1 MNTLHKP
8 NMAYTLDKQGELSA
22 KLTAAHAKIEKR
34 FLDGGAVLVSV
45 MEILG
50 NLTGILDGMTGTLN
64 GKSVEHNI
72 KGFHNT
78 INDLAQL
85 PKTEENRQAGFQ
97 SLADM
102 CASTGGHIDDIS
114 ETIRYLKTFAITVKI
129 TGAGLSEFAGFA
141 DEIRERIQS
150 GADEVGRFAKNLGV
164 MRMQLIKALSFSSG
178 TKADFDDTIPQII
191 KGLNENSTRIA
202 QQQQEMAD
210 TAAQAKKIAQAIQ
223 GKIGTVLSLLQI
235 GDITRQR
242 IEHIQSML
250 EALDD
255 FTASPEGKTLDH
267 NENVILREAVLQMA
281 SAQMDETASDFQ
293 RDCAKIFTSISSFA
307 DDAARIL
314 SLRDELVDKTKNSDS
329 NVLALMEQGITE
341 ACDLVGRV
349 QESSAEADEVVESVT
364 NSAQELSRGIEILRS
379 IKIDIHY
386 MALNSN
392 LRCSKLGDA
401 GRSVNV
407 VSGEMR
413 VFAGKLETPADAI
426 VDELH
431 RVETT
436 TKELAQQGRGLSGDL
451 AAPLNEALS
460 TIREAKTQ
468 MESGIDALAEE
479 GQAVFSRISS
489 AVVSLDFESELGD
502 TFKQCCEIAAQ
513 MPQGFNADV
522 SGFADKINPFTSRVF
537 KLYTMSQERDIHLRF
552 LPANAS
558 SSSSAPA
565 AASHSTAA
573 ADDDDL
579 FADAL
584 F

>member
-64 GKSVEHNI
+64 GKSVENNI

-85 PKTEENRQAGFQ
+85 PKTEETRQAGFQ

-210 TAAQAKKIAQAIQ
+210 TAAQAKRIAQAIQ

-341 ACDLVGRV
+341 ACDLVARV

-579 FADAL
+579 FAAAL

>member
-1 MNTLHKP
+1 MQKSNE
-8 NMAYTLDKQGELSA
+8 AYKLDQQAEFSA

-45 MEILG
+45 MDILG
-50 NLTGILDGMTGTLN
+50 SLTGILDEMTGTLD
-64 GKSVEHNI
+64 GKTAKDNVEGLR
-72 KGFHNT
+72 KT

-85 PKTEENRQAGFQ
+85 PKTEERRQASFK

-102 CASTGGHIDDIS
+102 CETTGGHIDDIH
-114 ETIRYLKTFAITVKI
+114 ETIRYLKTFAVTVKI
-129 TGAGLSEFAGFA
+129 TGAGLAEFAGFA

-150 GADEVGRFAKNLGV
+150 GADEVGRFAKNLAV
-164 MRMQLIKALSFSSG
+164 MRTQLIKALSFSSG
-178 TKADFDDTIPQII
+178 TKADFDSTIPHII
-191 KGLNENSTRIA
+191 KGLTENSARIS
-202 QQQQEMAD
+202 QQHQEMAD
-210 TAAQAKKIAQAIQ
+210 IAAQAKKIAQTIQ
-223 GKIGTVLSLLQI
+223 GKIGSVLSSLQI

-250 EALDD
+250 QILDD
-255 FTASPEGKTLDH
+255 FFASPEGKALDN
-267 NENVILREAVLQMA
+267 NERVVLREAVLQMA
-281 SAQMDETASDFQ
+281 SAQMDETAADFH
-293 RDCAKIFTSISSFA
+293 RDCGKIFTSISSFA

-314 SLRDELVDKTKNSDS
+314 SLRDELVDKTVNSDS
-329 NVLALMEQGITE
+329 NVLALMEKGIVE
-341 ACDLVGRV
+341 ACDLVARV
-349 QESSAEADEVVESVT
+349 QESSADADDVVQSVT
-364 NSAQELSRGIEILRS
+364 DSSKELSRGIEVLRS

-426 VDELH
+426 VEELQ
-431 RVETT
+431 RVETMT
-436 TKELAQQGRGLSGDL
+436 QQLAQEGRGLSADL
-451 AAPLNEALS
+451 AAPLKDALDCV
-460 TIREAKTQ
+460 RVAKTR
-468 MESGIDALAEE
+468 METGIDALAQE
-479 GQAVFSRISS
+479 GQAVFTRISS
-489 AVVSLDFESELGD
+489 AVVTLDFESELGN
-502 TFKQCCEIAAQ
+502 TFNECCQIAAQ
-513 MPQGFNADV
+513 LSQGFNADV
-522 SGFADKINPFTSRVF
+522 SGFAEKIEPFSQRVY
-537 KLYTMSQERDIHLRF
+537 KLYTMSQERDIHLRY

-558 SSSSAPA
+558 TSSAASASQA
-565 AASHSTAA
+565 AV

>member
-1 MNTLHKP
+1 MTSLQKSNE
-8 NMAYTLDKQGELSA
+8 AYKLDQQAEFSA

-45 MEILG
+45 MDILG
-50 NLTGILDGMTGTLN
+50 SLTGILDEMTGTLD
-64 GKSVEHNI
+64 GKTAKDNVEGLR
-72 KGFHNT
+72 KT

-85 PKTEENRQAGFQ
+85 PKTEERRQASFK

-102 CASTGGHIDDIS
+102 CETTGGHIDDIH
-114 ETIRYLKTFAITVKI
+114 ETIRYLKTFAVTVKI
-129 TGAGLSEFAGFA
+129 TGAGLAEFAGFA

-150 GADEVGRFAKNLGV
+150 GADEVGRFAKNLAV
-164 MRMQLIKALSFSSG
+164 MRTQLIKALSFSSG
-178 TKADFDDTIPQII
+178 TKADFDSTIPHII
-191 KGLNENSTRIA
+191 KGLTENSARIS
-202 QQQQEMAD
+202 QQHQEMAD
-210 TAAQAKKIAQAIQ
+210 IAAQAKKIAQTIQ
-223 GKIGTVLSLLQI
+223 GKIGSVLSSLQI

-250 EALDD
+250 QILDD
-255 FTASPEGKTLDH
+255 FFASPEGKALDN
-267 NENVILREAVLQMA
+267 NERVVLREAVLQMA
-281 SAQMDETASDFQ
+281 SAQMDETAADFH
-293 RDCAKIFTSISSFA
+293 RDCGKIFTSISSFA

-314 SLRDELVDKTKNSDS
+314 SLRDELVDKTVNSDS
-329 NVLALMEQGITE
+329 NVLALMEKGIVE
-341 ACDLVGRV
+341 ACDLVARV
-349 QESSAEADEVVESVT
+349 QESSADADDVVQSVT
-364 NSAQELSRGIEILRS
+364 DSSKELSRGIEVLRS

-426 VDELH
+426 VEELQ
-431 RVETT
+431 RVETMT
-436 TKELAQQGRGLSGDL
+436 QQLAQEGRGLSADL
-451 AAPLNEALS
+451 AAPLKDALDCV
-460 TIREAKTQ
+460 RVAKTR
-468 MESGIDALAEE
+468 METGIDALAQE
-479 GQAVFSRISS
+479 GQAVFTRISS
-489 AVVSLDFESELGD
+489 AVVTLDFESELGN
-502 TFKQCCEIAAQ
+502 TFNECCQIAAQ
-513 MPQGFNADV
+513 LSQGFNADV
-522 SGFADKINPFTSRVF
+522 SGFAEKIEPFSQRVY
-537 KLYTMSQERDIHLRF
+537 KLYTMSQERDIHLRY

-558 SSSSAPA
+558 TSSAASASQA
-565 AASHSTAA
+565 AV

>member
-1 MNTLHKP
+1 MNTLHKST
-8 NMAYTLDKQGELSA
+8 MAYKFDQQGELSA
-22 KLTAAHAKIEKR
+22 KLMAAHAKIEKR

-45 MEILG
+45 MDILG
-50 NLTGILDGMTGTLN
+50 NLTSILDGMTGTLS
-64 GKSVEHNI
+64 GQSVESNI
-72 KGFHNT
+72 RGFHNT

-85 PKTEENRQAGFQ
+85 PKTEEKRQAGFQ

-164 MRMQLIKALSFSSG
+164 MRTQLIKALSFSSG
-178 TKADFDDTIPQII
+178 AKADFDDTIPQII

-242 IEHIQSML
+242 IEHIQGML
-250 EALDD
+250 KALDE
-255 FTASPEGKTLDH
+255 FTASPEGRALDH
-267 NENVILREAVLQMA
+267 NENVILREAGLQMA
-281 SAQMDETASDFQ
+281 SAQMDETAADFQ
-293 RDCAKIFTSISSFA
+293 RDCAKIFTSITSFA

-314 SLRDELVDKTKNSDS
+314 SLRDELVDKTRNSDS
-329 NVLALMEQGITE
+329 NVLALMEQGIME
-341 ACDLVGRV
+341 ACNLVGRV
-349 QESSAEADEVVESVT
+349 QESSAEADEVVQSVT
-364 NSAQELSRGIEILRS
+364 SSAQELSRGIEILRS

-436 TKELAQQGRGLSGDL
+436 TKELAKQGHGLSSDL
-451 AAPLNEALS
+451 AAPLNEALA

-479 GQAVFSRISS
+479 GQAVFTRISS
-489 AVVSLDFESELGD
+489 AVVSLDFESELGE
-502 TFKQCCEIAAQ
+502 TFKECCQIAAQ

-522 SGFADKINPFTSRVF
+522 SGFAEKITPFTSRVF
-537 KLYTMSQERDIHLRF
+537 KLYTMSQERDIHMRF

-558 SSSSAPA
+558 SSAGSARQHA
-565 AASHSTAA
+565 A
-573 ADDDDL
+573 DDL

>member
-64 GKSVEHNI
+64 GKSVENNI

-85 PKTEENRQAGFQ
+85 PKTEETRQAGFQ

-164 MRMQLIKALSFSSG
+164 MRTQLIKALSFSSG

-210 TAAQAKKIAQAIQ
+210 TAAQAKRIAQAIQ

-341 ACDLVGRV
+341 ACDLVARV

-558 SSSSAPA
+558 SSSSAPTA
-565 AASHSTAA
+565 VSHSTAA
-573 ADDDDL
+573 ADDDEL

>member
-8 NMAYTLDKQGELSA
+8 TMAYTLDKQGELSA

-64 GKSVEHNI
+64 GKSVENNI

-85 PKTEENRQAGFQ
+85 PKTEETRQAGFQ

-164 MRMQLIKALSFSSG
+164 MRTQLIKALSFSSG

-210 TAAQAKKIAQAIQ
+210 TAAQAKRIAQAIQ

-255 FTASPEGKTLDH
+255 LTASPEGKTLDH

-341 ACDLVGRV
+341 ACDLVARV

-558 SSSSAPA
+558 SSSSAPTA
-565 AASHSTAA
+565 VSHSTAA
-573 ADDDDL
+573 ADDDEL

>member
-1 MNTLHKP
+1 MNTLHKS
-8 NMAYTLDKQGELSA
+8 NVTYKLDQQAELSA

-45 MEILG
+45 MDILG
-50 NLTGILDGMTGTLN
+50 NLTGILDGMTGTLD
-64 GKSVEHNI
+64 GKTAKNNVDGLR
-72 KGFHNT
+72 KT

-85 PKTEENRQAGFQ
+85 PKTEERRQAGFK

-102 CASTGGHIDDIS
+102 CASTGEHIDDIH

-129 TGAGLSEFAGFA
+129 TGAGLAEFAGFA

-150 GADEVGRFAKNLGV
+150 GADEVGRFAKNLDV
-164 MRMQLIKALSFSSG
+164 MRTQLIKALSFSST
-178 TKADFDDTIPQII
+178 TKADFDCTIPQII
-191 KGLNENSTRIA
+191 TSLNENSARIS
-202 QQQQEMAD
+202 QQHQEMVD
-210 TAAQAKKIAQAIQ
+210 IAAQVKKIAQTIQ
-223 GKIGTVLSLLQI
+223 GKIGSVLSSLQI

-250 EALDD
+250 QMMDD
-255 FTASPEGKTLDH
+255 FGSSPEGKALSDA
-267 NENVILREAVLQMA
+267 EYEVLKEAVLQLA
-281 SAQMDETASDFQ
+281 SAHMDETASDFH
-293 RDCAKIFTSISSFA
+293 RDCGKIFTSISSFA

-314 SLRDELVDKTKNSDS
+314 SLRDELVDRTSNGDR
-329 NVLALMEQGITE
+329 NVLSLMEKGIVE
-341 ACDLVGRV
+341 ACNLVARV
-349 QESSAEADEVVESVT
+349 QESSAEADEVVQSVT
-364 NSAQELSRGIEILRS
+364 SSAQELSRGIEVLRS

-413 VFAGKLETPADAI
+413 LFAGKLETPADAI
-426 VDELH
+426 VEELH

-436 TKELAQQGRGLSGDL
+436 TQQLAQEGRGLSADL
-451 AAPLNEALS
+451 ASPLNEALE
-460 TIREAKTQ
+460 TVRLAKTQ

-489 AVVSLDFESELGD
+489 AVVSLDFQSELGN
-502 TFKQCCEIAAQ
+502 TFNECCQIAAQ
-513 MPQGFNADV
+513 LSQGFNADV
-522 SGFADKINPFTSRVF
+522 SGFADKISPFSSQVF
-537 KLYTMSQERDIHLRF
+537 KLYTMAQERDIHLRF
-552 LPANAS
+552 LPASTATS
-558 SSSSAPA
+558 SSFASQSA
-565 AASHSTAA
+565 AAE
-573 ADDDDL
+573 DDDL

>member
-1 MNTLHKP
+1 MNTVLKS
-8 NMAYTLDKQGELSA
+8 NTTYQLDQQAEFSA

-45 MEILG
+45 MDILG
-50 NLTGILDGMTGTLN
+50 NLTGILDGMTGTLD
-64 GKSVEHNI
+64 GKTAKSNVEGLR
-72 KGFHNT
+72 KT
-78 INDLAQL
+78 IDDLAQL
-85 PKTEENRQAGFQ
+85 PKTEEKRQAGFK

-102 CASTGGHIDDIS
+102 CESTGGHIYDIH

-129 TGAGLSEFAGFA
+129 TGAGLAEFAGFA

-150 GADEVGRFAKNLGV
+150 GADEVGRFAKNLDV
-164 MRMQLIKALSFSSG
+164 MRTQLIKALSFSSH
-178 TKADFDDTIPQII
+178 TKSDFDDTIPQII
-191 KGLNENSTRIA
+191 KGLTENSARIS
-202 QQQQEMAD
+202 QQHQEMAD
-210 TAAQAKKIAQAIQ
+210 IAAQVKKIAQTIQ
-223 GKIGTVLSLLQI
+223 GKIGSVLSSLQI

-242 IEHIQSML
+242 IEHIQSSL
-250 EALDD
+250 QLLDD
-255 FTASPEGKTLDH
+255 FVASPEGKELDH
-267 NENVILREAVLQMA
+267 NEHVILKEAVLQLA
-281 SAQMDETASDFQ
+281 SAQMDETAADFH
-293 RDCAKIFTSISSFA
+293 RDCGKIFTSISSFA

-314 SLRDELVDKTKNSDS
+314 SLRDELVDRTKNGER
-329 NVLALMEQGITE
+329 NVLALMEQGIVE
-341 ACDLVGRV
+341 ACDLVARV
-349 QESSAEADEVVESVT
+349 QESSADADEVVQSVT

-426 VDELH
+426 VEELH

-436 TKELAQQGRGLSGDL
+436 TQQLAKEGRGLSADL
-451 AAPLNEALS
+451 AAPLNEALES
-460 TIREAKTQ
+460 VRHAKTQ
-468 MESGIDALAEE
+468 METGIEALAEE
-479 GQAVFSRISS
+479 GQAVFSRISA
-489 AVVSLDFESELGD
+489 AVVTLDFQSELGN
-502 TFKQCCEIAAQ
+502 TFNECCQIAAQ
-513 MPQGFNADV
+513 LSQGFNADV
-522 SGFADKINPFTSRVF
+522 SGFSEKIEPFSLRVY
-537 KLYTMSQERDIHLRF
+537 KLYTMAQERDIHLHF
-552 LPANAS
+552 LPASAAT
-558 SSSSAPA
+558 SSAAPA
-565 AASHSTAA
+565 SQPAA

>member
-64 GKSVEHNI
+64 GKSVENNI

-85 PKTEENRQAGFQ
+85 PKTEERRQAGFQ

-210 TAAQAKKIAQAIQ
+210 TAAQAKRIAQAIQ

-250 EALDD
+250 DALDD

-341 ACDLVGRV
+341 ACDLVARV

-565 AASHSTAA
+565 ASHSTAA

>member
-1 MNTLHKP
+1 MNTVLKS
-8 NMAYTLDKQGELSA
+8 NTTYKLDQQAEFSA

-50 NLTGILDGMTGTLN
+50 SLTGILDGMTGTLD
-64 GKSVEHNI
+64 GDTAKSNVEGLR
-72 KGFHNT
+72 KT
-78 INDLAQL
+78 IDDLAQL
-85 PKTEENRQAGFQ
+85 PKTEEKRQAGFK

-102 CASTGGHIDDIS
+102 CQSTGEHIDDIH

-129 TGAGLSEFAGFA
+129 TGAGLAEFAGFA

-150 GADEVGRFAKNLGV
+150 GADEVGRFAKNLDV
-164 MRMQLIKALSFSSG
+164 MRMQLIKALSFSSN
-178 TKADFDDTIPQII
+178 TKSDFDATIPQII
-191 KGLNENSTRIA
+191 KGLNENSARIF
-202 QQQQEMAD
+202 QQHQEMAD
-210 TAAQAKKIAQAIQ
+210 IAAQAKKIAQTIQ
-223 GKIGTVLSLLQI
+223 GKIGSVLSSLQI

-242 IEHIQSML
+242 IEHIQTML
-250 EALDD
+250 QLLDD
-255 FTASPEGKTLDH
+255 FVVSPEGKELDH
-267 NENVILREAVLQMA
+267 NENVILKEAVLQLA
-281 SAQMDETASDFQ
+281 SAQMDETAADFH
-293 RDCAKIFTSISSFA
+293 RDCGKIFTSISSFT

-314 SLRDELVDKTKNSDS
+314 SLRDELVDRTVNGDR
-329 NVLALMEQGITE
+329 NVLALMEQGIVE
-341 ACDLVGRV
+341 ACNLVARV
-349 QESSAEADEVVESVT
+349 QESSADADDVVQAVT
-364 NSAQELSRGIEILRS
+364 NSAQELSRGIEVLRS

-413 VFAGKLETPADAI
+413 IFAAKLETPADAI
-426 VDELH
+426 VEELQ

-436 TKELAQQGRGLSGDL
+436 TQQLALAGHGLSADL
-451 AAPLNEALS
+451 VAPLNEALES
-460 TIREAKTQ
+460 VRHAKTR
-468 MESGIDALAEE
+468 MESGIDALAQE

-489 AVVSLDFESELGD
+489 AVVTLDFQSELGN
-502 TFKQCCEIAAQ
+502 TFNECCQIAAELS
-513 MPQGFNADV
+513 QGFSADV
-522 SGFADKINPFTSRVF
+522 TGFSEKIEPFSLRVY

-558 SSSSAPA
+558 TSSA
-565 AASHSTAA
+565 ASATQPAA